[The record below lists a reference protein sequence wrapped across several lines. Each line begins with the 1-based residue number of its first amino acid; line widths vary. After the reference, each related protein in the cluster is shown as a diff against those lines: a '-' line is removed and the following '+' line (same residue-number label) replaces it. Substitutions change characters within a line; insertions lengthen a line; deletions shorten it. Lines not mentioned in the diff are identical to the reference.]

1 MQPEQLSARSAPH
14 HTCLRN
20 APGLPATPA
29 PFLLCLQPP
38 VAQLLAL
45 APLNLVALW
54 FSDQDELRI
63 SAGVSLAAVTVQ
75 LLGAQHS
82 QKLGR
87 ALI

>member
-1 MQPEQLSARSAPH
+1 
-14 HTCLRN
+14 
-20 APGLPATPA
+20 
-29 PFLLCLQPP
+29 
-38 VAQLLAL
+38 VAQLLTL

-63 SAGVSLAAVTVQ
+63 SAGFSLAAATMP

>member
-1 MQPEQLSARSAPH
+1 MPQRQQSS
-14 HTCLRN
+14 
-20 APGLPATPA
+20 TPA
-29 PFLLCLQPP
+29 PDTQTRIPRHPSLLCLQPP
-38 VAQLLAL
+38 VAQLLTL

-63 SAGVSLAAVTVQ
+63 SAGFSLAAATMP